1 MFHSS
6 SVHSSSNK
14 NLPAD
19 QTLHNISIA
28 VYVLQ
33 MISIFSVGFLSF
45 IPLLICYLA
54 RFKSQGHW
62 IDNHFRWQIQ
72 TFWFSSLFF
81 FIGLLLGWIPIIG
94 WIIAPICFLIGA
106 AVIVVRSVR
115 GWKKLNIQKAP
126 QTFLD

>member
-6 SVHSSSNK
+6 SFHSTENK

-19 QTLHNISIA
+19 QPLHNISTA

-33 MISIFSVGFLSF
+33 LISIFSIGFLSF

-81 FIGLLLGWIPIIG
+81 VVGLVLGVIPFIGWLFTAL
-94 WIIAPICFLIGA
+94 CFLIGF
-106 AVIVVRSVR
+106 AVIIVRSVR
-115 GWKKLNIQKAP
+115 GWKKLKVQKAP